1 MMSLAAISGRY
12 IRGRYIKNIISSWV
26 FASFKATAPDGD
38 IPEDGM
44 CPRQLES
51 NLAVSSSHAPC
62 VDRRGREET
71 SVNLEK
77 G

>member
-1 MMSLAAISGRY
+1 MSLAAISGRY
-12 IRGRYIKNIISSWV
+12 IKNIISSWF
-26 FASFKATAPDGD
+26 FASFMCFNKATAPDGD
-38 IPEDGM
+38 MPEVGL